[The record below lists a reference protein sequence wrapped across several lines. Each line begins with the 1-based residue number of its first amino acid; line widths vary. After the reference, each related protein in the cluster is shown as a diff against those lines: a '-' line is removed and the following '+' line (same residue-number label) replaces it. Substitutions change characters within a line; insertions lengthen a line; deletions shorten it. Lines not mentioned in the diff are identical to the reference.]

1 MTDLSQSIRDL
12 CRQKNAVIM
21 AHYYQ
26 RAEIQAVADFV
37 GDSLALAQQAQ
48 KTDADIIVMC
58 GVHFMAETAAI
69 LCPNKKVLIPDAS
82 AGCSLADSCQAA
94 DLQAWKKEHPDH
106 LVVSYVNTSAAVK
119 ALSDIVVTSGN
130 ALKIVNRLP
139 EDAKILFGPDR
150 NLGRYINEQTG
161 RNMDLWNGCC
171 HVHDRFSP
179 EHLAELKKQYPD
191 ALVLAHPECRKQIV
205 EQSDVVGSTAVLIK
219 YVQEH
224 PQNKY
229 IVMTADGVDYEIYK
243 SCPHVQLIATEN
255 ACEYMH
261 LHTLEKL
268 FACLQ
273 SESPIVSVA
282 PEMAVQA
289 LKPIQKMLD
298 WSK

>member
-1 MTDLSQSIRDL
+1 MNNTSQQIRDL

-26 RAEIQAVADFV
+26 RPEIQAVADFI

-69 LCPNKKVLIPDAS
+69 LCPDKKVLIPDAT

-94 DLQAWKKEHPDH
+94 DLLAWKEQHPNH
-106 LVVSYVNTSAAVK
+106 IVVSYVNTSAAVK
-119 ALSDIVVTSGN
+119 ALSDVVVTSGN
-130 ALKIVNRLP
+130 AIKIVNRLP
-139 EDAKILFGPDR
+139 KDAKILFGPDR
-150 NLGRYINEQTG
+150 NLGRYVNEQTG
-161 RNMDLWNGCC
+161 RTMDLWNGCC
-171 HVHDRFSP
+171 HVHDRFS
-179 EHLAELKKQYPD
+179 LDNLMALKQQYPD

-229 IVMTADGVDYEIYK
+229 IVMTADGVDYEIYR
-243 SCPHVQLIATEN
+243 SCPSVQLINTEN

-261 LHTLEKL
+261 QHTLDKL
-268 FACLQ
+268 LACLTN
-273 SESPIVSVA
+273 ESPSVKVDDETA
-282 PEMAVQA
+282 AKA
-289 LKPIQKMLD
+289 ILPIRKMLD